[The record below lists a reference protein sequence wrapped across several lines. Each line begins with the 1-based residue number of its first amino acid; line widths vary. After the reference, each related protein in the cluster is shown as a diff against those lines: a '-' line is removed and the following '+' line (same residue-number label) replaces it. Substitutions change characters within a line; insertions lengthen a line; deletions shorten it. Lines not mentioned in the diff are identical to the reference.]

1 MSRKPQASQSQ
12 VIEESTI
19 TTNQQE
25 EGVMTNEI
33 SLKEGEAAIT
43 ATSGSTIILNIED
56 LIAVKAMTNTFHR
69 EYKRKSKETV
79 YSDNRPKP
87 KGSVDYDVDMFNR
100 AQVIK
105 AFIDLILDSI
115 VIPEKK
121 DRTQQLLTAFGAKT
135 ED

>member
-1 MSRKPQASQSQ
+1 MSRKPQSTQSQ
-12 VIEESTI
+12 VVEST
-19 TTNQQE
+19 TNTNPQE
-25 EGVMTNEI
+25 EEVMTNEI

-43 ATSGSTIILNIED
+43 ATSGNTVILNIED
-56 LIAVKAMTNTFHR
+56 LIAVKAMTNTFHK

-121 DRTQQLLTAFGAKT
+121 DRTAQLLAAFGAKK